1 MSHSI
6 FARASKFALDHITGN
21 ARRRK
26 ALKARAMYA
35 TTCGTSHRLIKA
47 RVAAGHPRPLA

>member
-1 MSHSI
+1 MTKSI
-6 FARASKFALDHITGN
+6 FSRASKFALDYLSGN
-21 ARRRK
+21 TRRRRH
-26 ALKARAMYA
+26 LKARALYA